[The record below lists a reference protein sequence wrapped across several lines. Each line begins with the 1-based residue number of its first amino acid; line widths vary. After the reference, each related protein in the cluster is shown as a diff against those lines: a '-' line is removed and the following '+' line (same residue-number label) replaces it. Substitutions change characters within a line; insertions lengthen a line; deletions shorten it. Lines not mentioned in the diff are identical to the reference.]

1 MFNISINDMLFFVSK
16 SGTCNFADDN
26 PLSSCGRTLGNILHN
41 LKFELGYILKWFK
54 VNSFQFVILG
64 ANTYIKVNL
73 FLNGNKVG
81 KYQEVV
87 FLEIIIDDKLALKR
101 ILKIFV
107 EKSNVNYTQL
117 QRIRKYLSTDKAKTL
132 CNAFISSE
140 FYYAPLIWMF
150 SGKLLILK
158 ERKYV
163 APSFDTFN
171 SPWNKFTIILR

>member
-1 MFNISINDMLFFVSK
+1 MLFFVSK
-16 SGTCNFADDN
+16 SCTCNFADDN
-26 PLSSCGRTLGNILHN
+26 TLSSCGRMLGNILHN

-132 CNAFISSE
+132 CNVFISCE